1 MIKMALHLLKL
12 EKKSAV
18 CLLFME
24 ILKSPEISGNLD
36 FLNIQFLYNA
46 LLTFF
51 MIFMCVVLMVYSS
64 NYFIRLK
71 SREIGL
77 TVLSGLSFFKR
88 TIYSLVQV
96 LCIVLFSSMIGIIV
110 FLGISPI
117 VKMVIYEILSVDA
130 NIFVLSFDALMQG
143 LAVILA
149 MILVIMLF
157 NSGFI
162 MRTGITELLENHN
175 IISYKKDTRAIKPP
189 DGIYPLI
196 YIFGLICMYTGNNQV
211 GGYILFSF
219 FGAVGAYGVFRH
231 YLPHHYNRNALK
243 YCKTAKDLLIKEDV
257 SLIMQQS
264 KSFILILMVAMIG
277 IVPFICGTTDNSLFN
292 FEMHLAFVITNILLS
307 LTLINRFKIDH
318 IQRREHFHAIYQLG
332 FARALI
338 SKPEII
344 IADEPTGNLDS
355 NNSRELMELFSKI
368 NHDSQTTIIM
378 VTHDAFVASYSTKML
393 YMKDGK
399 IDKILNRHGLTR
411 DEYFNEIVKVNAILS
426 NN

>member
-12 EKKSAV
+12 EKKSAVDLCICIASTVTV

-96 LCIVLFSSMIGIIV
+96 LSIVLFSSMIGIIV

-189 DGIYPLI
+189 DGIYLLI

-292 FEMHLAFVITNILLS
+292 FEMHLAFVITNI
-307 LTLINRFKIDH
+307 
-318 IQRREHFHAIYQLG
+318 
-332 FARALI
+332 
-338 SKPEII
+338 
-344 IADEPTGNLDS
+344 
-355 NNSRELMELFSKI
+355 
-368 NHDSQTTIIM
+368 
-378 VTHDAFVASYSTKML
+378 
-393 YMKDGK
+393 
-399 IDKILNRHGLTR
+399 
-411 DEYFNEIVKVNAILS
+411 
-426 NN
+426 

>member
-12 EKKSAV
+12 EKKSAVDLCICIASTVTV

-189 DGIYPLI
+189 DWIYPLI

-219 FGAVGAYGVFRH
+219 FGAAKAKFRKKK
-231 YLPHHYNRNALK
+231 LGFIFQNYN
-243 YCKTAKDLLIKEDV
+243 LLY
-257 SLIMQQS
+257 SLTIR
-264 KSFILILMVAMIG
+264 
-277 IVPFICGTTDNSLFN
+277 
-292 FEMHLAFVITNILLS
+292 ENILFP
-307 LTLINRFKIDH
+307 LIINSIGEKEWQENLEQVTQILGIKDILDKH
-318 IQRREHFHAIYQLG
+318 VYECSGGQQQRAAI
-332 FARALI
+332 ARALI

>member
-12 EKKSAV
+12 EKKSAVDLCICIASTVTV

-51 MIFMCVVLMVYSS
+51 MIFMCVVLMVYLS

-71 SREIGL
+71 SREMGL
-77 TVLSGLSFFKR
+77 IVLSGLSFFKR

-277 IVPFICGTTDNSLFN
+277 IVPFICGSTDNSLFN

-332 FARALI
+332 FARA
-338 SKPEII
+338 EIDFVYMQEIKYYFRHLWILSI
-344 IADEPTGNLDS
+344 IYIFNIFIVFYFNQG
-355 NNSRELMELFSKI
+355 MGI
-368 NHDSQTTIIM
+368 MTTFIIM
-378 VTHDAFVASYSTKML
+378 AEYLIPYML
-393 YMKDGK
+393 AEMIILYERKEEIK
-399 IDKILNRHGLTR
+399 NDK
-411 DEYFNEIVKVNAILS
+411 YYA
-426 NN
+426 